1 MSGPWLEKS
10 PPKWFSCFQ
19 QLGCRKM
26 CCFSKLNCK
35 WPWNLAEEWHL
46 CHECFFCYPVT
57 IQANLAK
64 LKKHICSVDT
74 YQKFTTVTS
83 KKSHWACFHLV
94 LFLLLSRWWDALLKY
109 IKKCFMQVRAARLK
123 LITPAVIC
131 FEQRLA
137 RNSNG
142 SKGIYL
148 SPALSLSLYSS
159 PSTMQLRKPSSR
171 GTWHLS
177 SQSAALVIGVW
188 GRFPWIRSKRE
199 RSWGKGASEL
209 N

>member
-1 MSGPWLEKS
+1 
-10 PPKWFSCFQ
+10 
-19 QLGCRKM
+19 M

-83 KKSHWACFHLV
+83 KKSHWACFHHLQ
-94 LFLLLSRWWDALLKY
+94 FLLLSRWWDALLKY
-109 IKKCFMQVRAARLK
+109 IKKCFNQVRAAQVK

-148 SPALSLSLYSS
+148 SPALSPVPVLFLLPLHNSDEKASK
-159 PSTMQLRKPSSR
+159 LRYMAFK
-171 GTWHLS
+171 
-177 SQSAALVIGVW
+177 QSAASVIGVW
-188 GRFPWIRSKRE
+188 GRIPWKRSNWE
-199 RSWGKGASEL
+199 RSWGEGASEL

>member
-1 MSGPWLEKS
+1 
-10 PPKWFSCFQ
+10 
-19 QLGCRKM
+19 M

-83 KKSHWACFHLV
+83 KKSHWACFHL
-94 LFLLLSRWWDALLKY
+94 LQFQLLSRGWDALLKN
-109 IKKCFMQVRAARLK
+109 IKKCFIQGRAARVK
-123 LITPAVIC
+123 LITPAVFC

-137 RNSNG
+137 RKSNE

-148 SPALSLSLYSS
+148 SPALCLSQSLFSF
-159 PSTMQLRKPSSR
+159 PSMMRLRKPASS

-177 SQSAALVIGVW
+177 NQSAALVIGVW
-188 GRFPWIRSKRE
+188 GRFPWIRNNQQ
-199 RSWGKGASEL
+199 RSWGEGVS
-209 N
+209 